1 MPKHIG
7 VPHRGDRMD
16 NPGRT
21 SGQKIVGVP
30 DREDR
35 MDNPGRNTKSGRIG
49 PRNENS
55 PKSA

>member
-1 MPKHIG
+1 MADIG
-7 VPHRGDRMD
+7 VPHRADRMD
-16 NPGRT
+16 NTGR
-21 SGQKIVGVP
+21 SGGQKGVGVP